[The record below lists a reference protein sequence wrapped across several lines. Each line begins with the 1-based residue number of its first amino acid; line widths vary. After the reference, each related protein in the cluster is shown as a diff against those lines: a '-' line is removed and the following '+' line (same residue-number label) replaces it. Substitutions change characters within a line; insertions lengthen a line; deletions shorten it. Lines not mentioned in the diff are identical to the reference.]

1 MRKTAVRGPSRLL
14 TQRPAKKTWLP
25 RRRGGRNSYRRHR
38 LGGESHRSWLT
49 IVLGVLGLLSLAG
62 LCLGLLLGYHQL
74 LTCSWFSIKDNS
86 NIQIEGNRRLSRELI
101 LQQAHLG
108 QETSLLAIR
117 PGRVERALLA
127 HPWIA
132 RAEVTR
138 KWPHRLSLRIQ
149 ERDPVALAQVGE
161 ELYYVD
167 RQGSLFK
174 PLSPGDPHNFPV
186 LTGLRQEHFLQ
197 AEESLPEVIAQAFQL
212 LEVLKGASPPL
223 NLENVSEV
231 HVDQERGFTIYVNGL
246 AAALDVGFNDYSEK
260 LQKFAQ
266 LWPVLTQ
273 KGYVSRAGRIN
284 LNHPQRVLVTLKGME
299 EN

>member
-1 MRKTAVRGPSRLL
+1 
-14 TQRPAKKTWLP
+14 
-25 RRRGGRNSYRRHR
+25 
-38 LGGESHRSWLT
+38 
-49 IVLGVLGLLSLAG
+49 LGLLSLAG

-149 ERDPVALAQVGE
+149 ERDPVALAQMGE

-167 RQGSLFK
+167 HQGALFK

-197 AEESLPEVIAQAFQL
+197 AEGSLPEATAQAFQL
-212 LEVLKGASPPL
+212 LEVLKGAAPPL

-231 HVDQERGFTIYVNGL
+231 HVDLERGFTIYVNGL
-246 AAALDVGFNDYSEK
+246 AAAVDLGFNDYSEK

-273 KGYVSRAGRIN
+273 KGYVSRAGRVN
-284 LNHPQRVLVTLKGME
+284 LNHPQRVLVTLKGMA